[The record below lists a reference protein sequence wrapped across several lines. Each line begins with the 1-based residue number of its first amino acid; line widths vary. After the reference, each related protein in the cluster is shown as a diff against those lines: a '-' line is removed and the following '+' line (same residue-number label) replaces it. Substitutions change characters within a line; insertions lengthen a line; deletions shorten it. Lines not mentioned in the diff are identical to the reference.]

1 MTNYEYIKTL
11 PKDKMPEFII
21 DTMSGVFDT
30 AIEESI
36 NCWRDD
42 EARAAELDVWREWL
56 NQEVTTE

>member
-21 DTMSGVFDT
+21 DSMSEIFDT

-42 EARAAELDVWREWL
+42 EARAAELDVWRKWL
-56 NQEVTTE
+56 D